1 MRDQDDPEL
10 TPVPEPAPADPGR
23 RRVLRLGA
31 TGAAA
36 VVTIRPALA
45 STVGSVL
52 NCEIPVPDAVNR
64 SKWIKADG
72 SLAPAG
78 TWGAY
83 PPASRAYTG
92 EEVRAALNGGRTLP
106 WTDSGRSN
114 AYLNYIRKLQRG
126 TSGFTCYASL
136 QMPRR

>member
-1 MRDQDDPEL
+1 MRDQDSPEL
-10 TPVPEPAPADPGR
+10 PPAAEPAPADPTR
-23 RRVLRLGA
+23 RRMLRLGA
-31 TGAAA
+31 AGAAA

-45 STVGSVL
+45 ATAGSVL
-52 NCEIPVPDAVNR
+52 NCQIPVPDTANR

-72 SLAPAG
+72 SLVPAG

-83 PPASRAYTG
+83 PPASRAFTG
-92 EEVRAALNGGRTLP
+92 EEVRAAINGGRSLP
-106 WTDSGRSN
+106 WTDSGRSS